1 MARIGQLV
9 LDGGR
14 WNDRQIV
21 SKAWIDKSTSPLM
34 QATDGEDYGY
44 LWWTGYARRNRK
56 GLSWVE
62 AQGRGGQT
70 IRIVREME
78 LVVVVTAG
86 YYQDFSPQAFKTL
99 YSVFAA
105 VLKAASSPA

>member
-1 MARIGQLV
+1 MAPAKAVFTRETFQFFKDL
-9 LDGGR
+9 GR
-14 WNDRQIV
+14 H
-21 SKAWIDKSTSPLM
+21 
-34 QATDGEDYGY
+34 
-44 LWWTGYARRNRK
+44 NRK
-56 GLSWVE
+56 DVSWVE

-70 IRIVREME
+70 IRIVRELE

-105 VLKAASSPA
+105 ALKATSSPA